1 MVGAS
6 RLNKLQPGIFSKI
19 SEVKRQVLQSGKDV
33 IDLSVGSP
41 DMPPPPH
48 VKKALIEAAEND
60 KNYGYTLTEGIP
72 SLKQAIANWYQTYY
86 QVNLDPDKEILS
98 LMGSQDGLAHIF
110 WAVADPG
117 DIVLVP
123 DPGYPIY
130 QSGALLAGGILYPMP
145 LKEENNFLP
154 DLEGIPLDICQKAK
168 VMILN
173 YPSNPLAATANK
185 DFFARVVSFAKQ
197 HNIIV
202 CHDFAYSELS
212 YDGFKNVSFL
222 EVPGAKEVG
231 VEFHSISKTYNLA
244 GCRLGFIV
252 GNAAVIDALRL
263 VKSNIDY
270 GIFRP
275 VQLAAVEAL
284 SGSQDCVRANAK
296 AYEHRRDILVAEL
309 AKYGWNI
316 NKPQASMFAWA
327 KLPAFFNSSEK
338 FAMDLL
344 REAGVAVVPG
354 IAFGQCG
361 EGYIRIGLVQEGE
374 KIRQAAQRMGEFVA
388 KHNP

>member
-1 MVGAS
+1 MIGAS
-6 RLNKLQPGIFSKI
+6 RLHNLQPGIFSKI
-19 SEVKRQVLQSGKDV
+19 SEVKARVLQAGKDV

-72 SLKQAIANWYQTYY
+72 PLKKSIADWYKTNY
-86 QVNLDPDKEILS
+86 QVELDQDKEILS

-110 WAVADPG
+110 WATVDPG

-130 QSGALLAGGILYPMP
+130 QSGALLAGGVLYPMP
-145 LKEENNFLP
+145 LKEEHNFLP
-154 DLEGIPLDICQKAK
+154 DLSAIPRNICQKAK
-168 VMILN
+168 IMVLN
-173 YPSNPLAATANK
+173 YPSNPLAATANRE
-185 DFFARVVSFAKQ
+185 FFAAVVAFARE

-212 YDGFKNVSFL
+212 YDGFRNVSFL
-222 EVPGAKEVG
+222 EVPGAKEIG

-275 VQLAAVEAL
+275 VQLAAIEAL
-284 SGSQDCVRANAK
+284 SGPQECVRANAK
-296 AYEHRRDILVAEL
+296 AYEHRRDVLVEEL
-309 AKYGWNI
+309 TKFGWKI
-316 NKPQASMFAWA
+316 NKPKASMFAWA
-327 KLPAFFNSSEK
+327 KLPPSFLSSEK

-344 REAGVAVVPG
+344 QETGVAVVPG

-361 EGYIRIGLVQEGE
+361 EGYIRIGLVQEAE
-374 KIRQAAQRMGEFVA
+374 KIREAARRMGEFVT
-388 KHNP
+388 KYNR